1 MKTGERRRLRLRV
14 EELDRR
20 PLLPLHQ
27 AARHRLPK
35 HGGAFQQGHL
45 VHRGA
50 EGLTVVPLPADDEAS
65 SLSAILLDDDYY
77 AYMKSGRKTVGG
89 VTVLDEVH
97 LVPFKAKAFLD
108 LSKRKA
114 NGERVDSSDVKKHK
128 KDVFRLVQLFTPN
141 TLSELPESIR
151 ADMAEFCETVLIE
164 GVPLKQMRIPLTL
177 DEGVEL
183 LRRVYGL

>member
-1 MKTGERRRLRLRV
+1 M
-14 EELDRR
+14 
-20 PLLPLHQ
+20 
-27 AARHRLPK
+27 
-35 HGGAFQQGHL
+35 
-45 VHRGA
+45 
-50 EGLTVVPLPADDEAS
+50 PLPADDEAS
-65 SLSAILLDDDYY
+65 SLSAILLDDYYY

-141 TLSELPESIR
+141 TLSELSESIR

-164 GVPLKQMRIPLTL
+164 GVPLKQMRTPLTL

-183 LRRVYGL
+183 LRRVYDL

>member
-1 MKTGERRRLRLRV
+1 M
-14 EELDRR
+14 
-20 PLLPLHQ
+20 
-27 AARHRLPK
+27 
-35 HGGAFQQGHL
+35 
-45 VHRGA
+45 
-50 EGLTVVPLPADDEAS
+50 PLPADDEAS
-65 SLSAILLDDDYY
+65 SLSAILLDDYY

-128 KDVFRLVQLFTPN
+128 KDVFRLVQRFTPN

>member
-1 MKTGERRRLRLRV
+1 M
-14 EELDRR
+14 
-20 PLLPLHQ
+20 
-27 AARHRLPK
+27 
-35 HGGAFQQGHL
+35 
-45 VHRGA
+45 
-50 EGLTVVPLPADDEAS
+50 PLPADDEAS
-65 SLSAILLDDDYY
+65 SLSAILLDDYYY

-141 TLSELPESIR
+141 TLSELSESIR

>member
-1 MKTGERRRLRLRV
+1 M
-14 EELDRR
+14 
-20 PLLPLHQ
+20 
-27 AARHRLPK
+27 
-35 HGGAFQQGHL
+35 
-45 VHRGA
+45 
-50 EGLTVVPLPADDEAS
+50 
-65 SLSAILLDDDYY
+65 
-77 AYMKSGRKTVGG
+77 
-89 VTVLDEVH
+89 
-97 LVPFKAKAFLD
+97 PFKAKAFLD

-141 TLSELPESIR
+141 TLSELPKSIR

-164 GVPLKQMRIPLTL
+164 GVPLKQMRTPLTL